1 VARGASALA
10 CVAALF
16 AALSVVVAPA
26 APARAHAALVKAAPA
41 DGAVLP
47 AAPPAL
53 TLTFNEPV
61 SPLLIRLIGPDGA
74 PIATP
79 AIGSENATVTVAAPP
94 NLKRGTHVLSWR
106 VISADGHP
114 VGGALMFSIG
124 APSGQPAAAA
134 ESLVDRGVRA
144 ALWAAKLV
152 IYLGLFVGVGSVF
165 FRVWIAERAACA
177 ATPWIA
183 AILAAGLI
191 AAPVSL
197 ALQGLDALALPLSG
211 LGHRA
216 VWQAGLETSY
226 GLTAVVAAFALF
238 AGLFAL
244 AATSARA
251 SRSLALAGVI
261 GAGLALALSG
271 HAGTVEPRLLSRSA
285 VLVHALCVAF
295 WIGSLLPLYLAVRRT
310 AVPGPP
316 LIGAALARFSR
327 AIVPVIAL
335 LLASGLW
342 LAVVQLDRIDAL
354 WTTDY
359 GRVLAGKLACVAL
372 LLGLGALNR
381 YRLVPRFER
390 TGAAAAR
397 PLAASIAAELAL
409 ALAILVLV
417 ALWRFTPP
425 PRTLAPD
432 APIAL
437 HLHGD
442 KAMAEIEI
450 ERKAGEPARASV
462 LVLDGAFRP
471 FAVKEVALMLANP
484 AAGIEPLRMNAV
496 PAGDSRW
503 RIEDLRIPV
512 AGRWTLRVDILV
524 SDFDKVSLE
533 EAVTLPRVP

>member
-1 VARGASALA
+1 VARGASVLA
-10 CVAALF
+10 YVAAML
-16 AALSVVVAPA
+16 AALSLLAAPA
-26 APARAHAALVKAAPA
+26 SPARAHAALVRAAPA
-41 DGAVLP
+41 DGAVLA

-61 SPLLIRLIGPDGA
+61 SPLLIRLIGPDGE

-79 AIGSENATVTVAAPP
+79 AVAAENATVTVAAPP

-134 ESLVDRGVRA
+134 ENLGDRGVRA

-152 IYLGLFVGVGSVF
+152 VYLGLFVGVGSAF
-165 FRVWIAERAACA
+165 FRAWIAESAACA
-177 ATPWIA
+177 AAPWIA
-183 AILAAGLI
+183 AVLAAGLI

-197 ALQGLDALALPLSG
+197 ALQGLDALDLPLSG
-211 LGHRA
+211 LGRRA
-216 VWQAGLETSY
+216 AWQAGLETSY

-244 AATSARA
+244 AATSART
-251 SRSLALAGVI
+251 SRGLALAGVI

-271 HAGTVEPRLLSRSA
+271 HAGTVEPRLVSRSA

-295 WIGSLLPLYLAVRRT
+295 WIGSLLPLYLAVCRT
-310 AVPGPP
+310 TAIGPP
-316 LIGAALARFSR
+316 LIGTALKRFSR
-327 AIVPVIAL
+327 AILPVIAL

-390 TGAAAAR
+390 AGAAAAR
-397 PLAASIAAELAL
+397 PLAASIAAELAV
-409 ALAILVLV
+409 ALAILALV

-450 ERKAGEPARASV
+450 ERKAGEPARANV

-533 EAVTLPRVP
+533 DAVTLPRVP

>member
-1 VARGASALA
+1 VARGTSALA
-10 CVAALF
+10 CVALL
-16 AALSVVVAPA
+16 AALSVVA
-26 APARAHAALVKAAPA
+26 ASASPARAHAALVRAAPV

-47 AAPPAL
+47 TAPPVL

-61 SPLLIRLIGPDGA
+61 SPLLIRLIGPDGE

-79 AIGSENATVTVAAPP
+79 AVAAENATVTVTAPP
-94 NLKRGTHVLSWR
+94 TLKRGTHVLSWR

-124 APSGQPAAAA
+124 APSGPTAAAA
-134 ESLVDRGVRA
+134 ENLADRGVRA
-144 ALWAAKLV
+144 ALWTAKLV
-152 IYLGLFVGVGSVF
+152 IYLGLFVGVGGAF
-165 FRVWIAERAACA
+165 FRAWIAEGAARA

-183 AILAAGLI
+183 AVLAAGLI
-191 AAPVSL
+191 VAPVSL
-197 ALQGLDALALPLSG
+197 ALQGLDALDLPFSG
-211 LGHRA
+211 LGRRV
-216 VWQAGLETSY
+216 VWQAGLKTSY
-226 GLTAVVAAFALF
+226 GLTVVVAAFALF

-251 SRSLALAGVI
+251 SRGLALAGVI

-271 HAGTVEPRLLSRSA
+271 HAGTVEPRLVSRTA

-295 WIGSLLPLYLAVRRT
+295 WIGSLLPLYLAVRPTT
-310 AVPGPP
+310 APGPP
-316 LIGAALARFSR
+316 PIGTALERFSR

-342 LAVVQLDRIDAL
+342 LAVVQLGRIDAL

-390 TGAAAAR
+390 AGAAAAR
-397 PLAASIAAELAL
+397 PLAASIAAEIIL
-409 ALAILVLV
+409 ALAILALV

-425 PRTLAPD
+425 PRTLASD

-450 ERKAGEPARASV
+450 ERKAGEPARANV
-462 LVLDGAFRP
+462 LVLDGEFRP
-471 FAVKEVALMLANP
+471 FTVKEVTLMLANP
-484 AAGIEPLRMNAV
+484 AAGIEPMRVNAV

-503 RIEDLRIPV
+503 RIEDLRIPI

-524 SDFDKVSLE
+524 SDFDKVTLE
-533 EAVTLPRVP
+533 DAVTLPRVP

>member
-1 VARGASALA
+1 VARGTSALA
-10 CVAALF
+10 CVAALL
-16 AALSVVVAPA
+16 AGLSIVAAPA
-26 APARAHAALVKAAPA
+26 SPARAHAALVRAAPA

-61 SPLLIRLIGPDGA
+61 SPLLIRLIGPDGE

-79 AIGSENATVTVAAPP
+79 AVTAENTTVTVAAPP

-114 VGGALMFSIG
+114 VGGALLFSIG

-134 ESLVDRGVRA
+134 ENLADRGVRA

-152 IYLGLFVGVGSVF
+152 VYLGLFVGVGGVF
-165 FRVWIAERAACA
+165 FRAWIAEGAACA
-177 ATPWIA
+177 AAPWIA
-183 AILAAGLI
+183 AILAAGLM

-197 ALQGLDALALPLSG
+197 ALQGLDALDLPLSG
-211 LGHRA
+211 LGRRA

-226 GLTAVVAAFALF
+226 GLTAVTAAFALF

-244 AATSARA
+244 AATSPLA

-261 GAGLALALSG
+261 GAGVALALSG
-271 HAGTVEPRLLSRSA
+271 HAGTVGPRLVSRSA

-310 AVPGPP
+310 TVPGPP
-316 LIGAALARFSR
+316 LIGTALERFSR

-354 WTTDY
+354 WSTDY
-359 GRVLAGKLACVAL
+359 GRVLAAKLACVAL

-390 TGAAAAR
+390 AGAAAAR

-409 ALAILVLV
+409 VVAILALV

-425 PRTLAPD
+425 PRTLASD

-450 ERKAGEPARASV
+450 ERKPGEPARANV

-471 FAVKEVALMLANP
+471 FAVKEVALVLANP
-484 AAGIEPLRMNAV
+484 AAGIEPLQINAV

-533 EAVTLPRVP
+533 DAVALPRVP